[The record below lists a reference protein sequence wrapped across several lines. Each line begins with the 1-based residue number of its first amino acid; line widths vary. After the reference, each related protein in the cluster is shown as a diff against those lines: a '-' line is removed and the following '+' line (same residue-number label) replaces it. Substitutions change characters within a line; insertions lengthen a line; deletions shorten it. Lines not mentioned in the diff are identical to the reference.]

1 MLGAGGDG
9 DGNGSILTE
18 FLVKKKGSLDQSRE
32 TELSDDI
39 KVSVSGKL
47 NKLQVFIDTKIG
59 EIRKLNDQVCSVK
72 AEVEL
77 AQKEKENLRKLLEDL
92 I

>member
-1 MLGAGGDG
+1 MK
-9 DGNGSILTE
+9 E
-18 FLVKKKGSLDQSRE
+18 KESLDQSRE
-32 TELSDDI
+32 TQLSDDI

-47 NKLQVFIDTKIG
+47 NKLQDFIDSKIG

-77 AQKEKENLRKLLEDL
+77 AQKEKENLRKLMEDL

>member
-9 DGNGSILTE
+9 DGNGSILKE

-47 NKLQVFIDTKIG
+47 NRLQAYIDSKIG
-59 EIRKLNDQVCSVK
+59 EIRKLNDQVSTVK
-72 AEVEL
+72 SELEL
-77 AQKEKENLRKLLEDL
+77 AQKEKENLRKLIEDL